1 VFVRAPWS
9 WLFLTLFTALTL
21 ARAPARADAARAPE
35 TIHLHELLQRALV
48 DPPRVLSALASLER
62 AESERKLAQA
72 AYFPT
77 VGLQG
82 SYGIVYDNRQALPKG
97 LLEGLENGR
106 LQSTS
111 QQPLGTASL
120 DWSLL
125 NGARNRNIK
134 AATLAREAQD
144 QGLSSTQRLALSS
157 AFEIYMRAL
166 AAAQLVADAELTRER
181 RTQQHEGIGGLVKA
195 GLRPSVDETR
205 ARIEAVAA
213 TFRLEVRKV
222 EERAIYAALAVSVGQ
237 DPDRPLRP
245 APLTASPFDAVPRSL
260 EAANAA
266 AFEHRPEL
274 KQLRI
279 TLAGRQAEL
288 SAALW
293 RRAPTLG
300 VSGTASAS
308 YIDILKG
315 TGYGGEQY
323 SGTAQV
329 YLRVQT
335 FDAAIWRSAGW
346 RAPTCCRTQRALES
360 TTLDIKAEV
369 AEASFAVER
378 TRAELERATQV
389 LSAAE
394 AAREAQNGRYRTG
407 VASLLE
413 LLDAENVEQNARL
426 DRITAERDHQLAH
439 VRLLAATGLIRKLAR

>member
-1 VFVRAPWS
+1 MAP
-9 WLFLTLFTALTL
+9 
-21 ARAPARADAARAPE
+21 APE
-35 TIHLHELLQRALV
+35 TIGLAELLQRALV

-62 AESERKLAQA
+62 AEAERRAAQA

-77 VGLQG
+77 IGLQG

-97 LLEGLENGR
+97 LLDVLPDGR
-106 LQSTS
+106 LRSTA

-144 QGLSSTQRLALSS
+144 QALSSAQRLALSS

-181 RTQQHEGIGGLVKA
+181 RTQQHEGVAGLVKA

-213 TFRLEVRKV
+213 TYRLEVRKV
-222 EERAIYAALAVSVGQ
+222 EERAIYAALAVSVGR

-245 APLTASPFDAVPRSL
+245 ALLASSPFDAAPRSL

-308 YIDILKG
+308 YIDIFKG

-323 SGTAQV
+323 SGMAQV
-329 YLRVQT
+329 YLRVQP
-335 FDAAIWRSAGW
+335 FDAAIWRSAEVA
-346 RAPTCCRTQRALES
+346 RATMLQTQRALES

-426 DRITAERDHQLAH
+426 DRITAERDNQIAH
-439 VRLLAATGLIRKLAR
+439 VRLLAATGLIRKLTR

>member
-1 VFVRAPWS
+1 VFVRVPWPL
-9 WLFLTLFTALTL
+9 LFLTLFTALTGVRMR
-21 ARAPARADAARAPE
+21 ARAEAVRAPE
-35 TIHLHELLQRALV
+35 TIGLHELLQRALV
-48 DPPRVLSALASLER
+48 DPPRVLSALAALQR
-62 AESERKLAQA
+62 AEAERGAAQA
-72 AYFPT
+72 AYFPV

-82 SYGIVYDNRQALPKG
+82 SQGIVYDNRQVLPAG
-97 LLEGLENGR
+97 VLQEVPSGR
-106 LQSTS
+106 LNSTS
-111 QQPLGTASL
+111 HQTLGTASL

-134 AATLAREAQD
+134 SATLAREAQD
-144 QGLSSTQRLALSS
+144 HALSSAQRLALSG
-157 AFEIYMRAL
+157 AFELYMRAL
-166 AAAQLVADAELTRER
+166 AASLLVADAELTRER
-181 RTQQHEGIGGLVKA
+181 RTQQHEGVAGLVKA

-213 TFRLEVRKV
+213 TYRLEVRKV
-222 EERAIYAALAVSVGQ
+222 EERAIFAALAVSVGR

-245 APLTASPFDAVPRSL
+245 APLSASPFGAAPRTM

-274 KQLRI
+274 KQLR
-279 TLAGRQAEL
+279 TSLAGRQAEL
-288 SAALW
+288 STALW
-293 RRAPTLG
+293 RRAPTIG

-308 YIDILKG
+308 YIDIFKG
-315 TGYGGEQY
+315 SGYGGEQY

-335 FDAAIWRSAGW
+335 FDAAIWRSAAVA
-346 RAPTCCRTQRALES
+346 RANMLQTQRALES
-360 TTLDIKAEV
+360 TVLDIKAEV
-369 AEASFAVER
+369 AEAGFAVER

-439 VRLLAATGLIRKLAR
+439 VRLLAATGLIRQLAR